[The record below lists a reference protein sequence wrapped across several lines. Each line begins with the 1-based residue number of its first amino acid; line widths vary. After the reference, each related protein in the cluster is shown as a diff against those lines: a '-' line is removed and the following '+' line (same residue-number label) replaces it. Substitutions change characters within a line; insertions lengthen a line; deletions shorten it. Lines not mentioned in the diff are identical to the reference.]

1 MGRNHDSRHHRKC
14 RSNGGTNDKENI
26 VYVSQVAHRAFHT
39 LFANKNAYGIAQI
52 LNKIWID
59 PEYELIVRKK

>member
-52 LNKIWID
+52 LNQT
-59 PEYELIVRKK
+59 